1 VVVFFIIVVRKEAQA
16 VSFGC
21 QSSSIGSS
29 DSVGSGS
36 RSNHL
41 CVGIA
46 GSVWDQPPP
55 FNVEGKPRTR
65 NRIPRITPGLFH
77 TSIVCTVVGSIF
89 PCMQPSDNGCQHQR
103 GYHHLHRIPFLVPF
117 PFPVTVHGF
126 RQSIHHELEQEEQAV
141 VHSID

>member
-1 VVVFFIIVVRKEAQA
+1 MVVVVIVIVVRKEAQA

-21 QSSSIGSS
+21 QSCSSIGSI
-29 DSVGSGS
+29 GSGS

-55 FNVEGKPRTR
+55 FNVEGKPR
-65 NRIPRITPGLFH
+65 NRISIRIHRILGLLH

-89 PCMQPSDNGCQHQR
+89 PCMQPSDDGCQHQR
-103 GYHHLHRIPFLVPF
+103 GYHHLHRIPF